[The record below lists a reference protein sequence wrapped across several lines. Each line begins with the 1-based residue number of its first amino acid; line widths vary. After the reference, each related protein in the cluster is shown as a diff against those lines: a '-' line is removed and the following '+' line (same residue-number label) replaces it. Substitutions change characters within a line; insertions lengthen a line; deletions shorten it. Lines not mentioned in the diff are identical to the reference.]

1 MRDIAQKHV
10 VFWKDTTVLRRVVF
24 GVLLLAIGMLSIYYS
39 REYTSDHLGSVVPD
53 IILDNVPV
61 MRVGLIFFQG
71 AFAFFLVLVGVLL
84 WEPKYIP
91 FTLETSSVFFLT
103 RSVFMIM
110 THLSAPAVEY
120 YTYTSRD
127 HHVSTVLF
135 TLSSGNDLFFSGHAG
150 FPFLV
155 ALIFWKQKPLRYF
168 FLVCSLIGSVAV
180 LLGHLHYSID
190 VFSAFFIA
198 YGVFEISKRI
208 FKREHVFEESLE
220 TLKSLK

>member
-1 MRDIAQKHV
+1 MRVIANKHLA
-10 VFWKDTTVLRRVVF
+10 FWRNPAVLRRVFF
-24 GVLLLAIGMLSIYYS
+24 GLILLAISMLSIYYS
-39 REYTSDHLGSVVPD
+39 REYTSDHLGNIVPD
-53 IILDNVPV
+53 IILDNVPI
-61 MRVGLIFFQG
+61 MHVGFIFFQG

-84 WEPKYIP
+84 WEPRYIP
-91 FTLETSSVFFLT
+91 FTLETSSVFFLV
-103 RSVFMIM
+103 RSAFMIM

-120 YTYTSRD
+120 YTYMSHED
-127 HHVSTVLF
+127 HVSTALF

-150 FPFLV
+150 FPFLI

-168 FLVCSLIGSVAV
+168 FLICSFIGSVAV
-180 LLGHLHYSID
+180 LFGHLHYSID